1 MKYFSVL
8 ALSAPVFGGLIQFDS
23 DEDQLVGANDCTWGP
38 SHWCSSEE
46 VAERCETV
54 SYCQKQ
60 NLGVYALELVLDEE
74 PIVGADECTWG
85 PSHWCSSEATAENCD
100 VVSYCQ
106 EQNLG
111 VYAAILPEIELEEE
125 PLEGADECTWGPS
138 HWCSSKQVAK
148 KCNVRKYCKQNNL
161 GVFANNNNK
170 AKSYGYGGLGFD
182 ECTWGPT
189 HWCSDKKVA
198 ARCNVTNYCQKKR
211 LGVFA

>member
-1 MKYFSVL
+1 MGSYKQTTLTFKKCKKNQSSIQKIQKKIHKVNMKYFSVL
-8 ALSAPVFGGLIQFDS
+8 ALSAPVFGGLIQFDA

-46 VAERCETV
+46 VAERCETD

-60 NLGVYALELVLDEE
+60 NLGVYAV
-74 PIVGADECTWG
+74 
-85 PSHWCSSEATAENCD
+85 
-100 VVSYCQ
+100 
-106 EQNLG
+106 
-111 VYAAILPEIELEEE
+111 ILPEIELEEA

-161 GVFANNNNK
+161 GVFANTNNK

-182 ECTWGPT
+182 ECTWGPS

-198 ARCNVTNYCQKKR
+198 ARCNVTNYCQKK
-211 LGVFA
+211 